1 MWQRSDMTVRA
12 PRSLL
17 AIAPLSLLL
26 AGCATVPGQDRLAE
40 KDPLEKFNRA
50 VWGVNMT
57 ADKIL
62 VRPVTVVYRTVA
74 PKPARDGVHN
84 FFSNVTEPWSFVN
97 NLLQGKP
104 KRAGHNLKRFLIN
117 TTIGIGGLFDHAT
130 KMGVQPAPEDLGQTF
145 AVWGVNGGP
154 YLVLPLLGP
163 TTMRDAVGA
172 GIAAYAD
179 PVSIGINEADVNVWY
194 KRAYRGVSIIDA
206 RSELIESGGDSFL
219 KSSLDPYAAA
229 RSAYLQRHKAAV
241 LDQEDTADAGP
252 PDDADMPPAETTP
265 TPAGNP
271 ADVPAA
277 GQPAS
282 APLPPAPAAAPDQ
295 STQKLPEQGTATPAP
310 TPIPPKP

>member
-1 MWQRSDMTVRA
+1 MNRCA
-12 PRSLL
+12 PRFL
-17 AIAPLSLLL
+17 ALAPVALLL

-62 VRPVTVVYRTVA
+62 VRPVTQVYRAVA
-74 PKPARDGVHN
+74 PKPARQGVHN

-104 KRAGHNLKRFLIN
+104 KRAGQNLKRFLIN
-117 TTIGIGGLFDHAT
+117 TTIGVGGLFDHAT
-130 KMGVQPAPEDLGQTF
+130 KMGVQPAPEDLGQTL

-163 TTMRDAVGA
+163 TTLRDGIGSAV
-172 GIAAYAD
+172 AAYAD
-179 PVSIGINEADVNVWY
+179 PVNVGINQADVSVWY
-194 KRAYRGVSIIDA
+194 KRGYRAAQVVDA

-241 LDQEDTADAGP
+241 LDQEDMADAGP
-252 PDDADMPPAETTP
+252 PDDADVGIAATPPGEATP

-277 GQPAS
+277 KPTDSVPVTAPAD
-282 APLPPAPAAAPDQ
+282 AAQTTPEQDTTTPPPAPVTTP
-295 STQKLPEQGTATPAP
+295 KL
-310 TPIPPKP
+310 